1 VIKNSIETFINNEI
15 SELKTNSEIMLVS
28 LEKTIKAELIL
39 SNKQTVFIK
48 GIVDRVDIKNGRTRI
63 VDYKTGAI
71 EPNQLSVRDLNSIC
85 KMSSKSKAM
94 QLMCY
99 VWMYAKTNK
108 AEKISPGIFSLRKL
122 NKGFMKLNLNNSKL
136 DYVSDEEI
144 YTFENCLRSLVEEIM
159 NPKIDFIDSV
169 T

>member
-1 VIKNSIETFINNEI
+1 
-15 SELKTNSEIMLVS
+15 MLVS
-28 LEKTIKAELIL
+28 LEQPIKAELIL

-85 KMSSKSKAM
+85 KMPSKSKAM

-99 VWMYAKTNK
+99 AWMYGKTNK
-108 AEKISPGIFSLRKL
+108 AEKNLLRYFFIK
-122 NKGFMKLNLNNSKL
+122 
-136 DYVSDEEI
+136 
-144 YTFENCLRSLVEEIM
+144 
-159 NPKIDFIDSV
+159 KIKQRLYEA
-169 T
+169 